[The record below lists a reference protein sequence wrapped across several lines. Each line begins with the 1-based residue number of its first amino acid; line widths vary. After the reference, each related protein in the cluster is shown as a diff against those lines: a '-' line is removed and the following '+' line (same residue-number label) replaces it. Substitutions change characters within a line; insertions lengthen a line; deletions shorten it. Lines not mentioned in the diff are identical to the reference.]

1 LARQQLPTLIT
12 NPATDGAFVT
22 VAEGL
27 VAGGVDDPG
36 ELQRRLRER
45 YPQAVV
51 RPREL
56 SSERRVVWYVYRDGH
71 WTPGEE
77 AEQPTMG

>member
-1 LARQQLPTLIT
+1 MARQQPPTLIT

-22 VAEGL
+22 FAERL
-27 VAGGVDDPG
+27 VATGVDDPG
-36 ELQRRLRER
+36 ELQSRLRER

-56 SSERRVVWYVYRDGH
+56 SSERRVVWYVYRDGR

-77 AEQPTMG
+77 AGQSTMG